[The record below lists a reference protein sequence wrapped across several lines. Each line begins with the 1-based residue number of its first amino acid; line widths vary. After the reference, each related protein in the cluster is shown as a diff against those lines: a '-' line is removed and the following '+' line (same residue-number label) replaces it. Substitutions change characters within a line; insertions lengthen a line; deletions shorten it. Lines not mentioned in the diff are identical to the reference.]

1 MNRMRKNMDQRN
13 SDYRHFLS
21 SVATVG
27 KILSSYIT
35 VINVPLPGQLHFTES
50 NQELCYSVVSIIV
63 SAWIVCSWIIIPQL
77 IFTCLKSTI
86 EKLEFFNL
94 LKTFINP

>member
-13 SDYRHFLS
+13 SNYRQFLS

-63 SAWIVCSWIIIPQL
+63 SAWIVCS
-77 IFTCLKSTI
+77 
-86 EKLEFFNL
+86 
-94 LKTFINP
+94 

>member
-1 MNRMRKNMDQRN
+1 MNRTRKNMDQRN

-27 KILSSYIT
+27 KILSSYIA

-50 NQELCYSVVSIIV
+50 NQELCYSII
-63 SAWIVCSWIIIPQL
+63 
-77 IFTCLKSTI
+77 
-86 EKLEFFNL
+86 L
-94 LKTFINP
+94 LFLLLCRLG